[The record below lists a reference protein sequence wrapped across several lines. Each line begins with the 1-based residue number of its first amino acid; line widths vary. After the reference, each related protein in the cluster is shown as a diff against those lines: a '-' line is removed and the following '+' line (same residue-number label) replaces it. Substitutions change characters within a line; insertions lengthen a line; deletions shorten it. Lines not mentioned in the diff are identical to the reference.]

1 MFQTQHIVSNTQ
13 FLVNICVF
21 RFIPAI
27 HKNTPALRRKRGCQ
41 RAIAQNQKSQNFSVI
56 KPQYM
61 L

>member
-21 RFIPAI
+21 RFIPAMRQ
-27 HKNTPALRRKRGCQ
+27 NTPALRREQGAQ
-41 RAIAQNQKSQNFSVI
+41 RAIEQNQKSRNFFVI